1 MTVSL
6 KHNFQSLKGDG
17 TDPTKVQPSNWNEEH
32 VLEMAS
38 GKVLGR
44 ATASTGS
51 VEEIDW
57 SAYGRQI
64 INVLD
69 AAELRGLVGEVSN
82 IGDSVVTFQ
91 KMLNASG
98 ASKLIGS
105 NSNPALVIV
114 GAANNGAGLVR
125 LTVGSTATF
134 STGQVKKVSGVVGT
148 TEANGSWTITVVDAT
163 HIDLQGSAYANSYV
177 SGGTIGGGFEEIS
190 LGSRLV
196 MSGKVLNTINDT
208 LHVREQ
214 SNTAGMAIVVGNNTR
229 VLNNVAHNDISGA
242 SLSAG
247 SVILPAG
254 TYIVHAHAPVYGS
267 TGRTALLLR
276 DTTAGATILSGPAI
290 DYPNGSFVNAITL
303 NGSGAVT
310 GYSFGSAAGG
320 VLTPL
325 FGRFVLSTQSTL
337 QLWTYSGVAGT
348 GGLSAG
354 FTPNTYAEALF
365 IRVA

>member
-1 MTVSL
+1 MTISL
-6 KHNFQSLKGDG
+6 KHNFRSLKGDG

-32 VLEMAS
+32 VLTQAS

-44 ATASTGS
+44 ASTGAGP

-57 SAYGRQI
+57 TAYGRQI
-64 INVLD
+64 INVLN
-69 AAELRGLVGEVSN
+69 ASELRGLVGEVSS
-82 IGDSVVTFQ
+82 IADSAVTFS
-91 KMLNASG
+91 KLLNATG
-98 ASKLIGS
+98 PSKLIGS
-105 NSNPALVIV
+105 NSNPALTIV
-114 GAANNGAGLVR
+114 GAANNGSGLVR
-125 LTVGSTATF
+125 LTVGSTTTF
-134 STGQVKKVSGVVGT
+134 STGQIKKVSGVVGT

-163 HIDLQGSAYANSYV
+163 HIDLQGSTFANNYV

-190 LGSRLV
+190 LGSRLF

-214 SNTAGMAIVVGNNTR
+214 SNSGGMAIASGNNTR

-242 SLSAG
+242 SLGSG
-247 SVILPAG
+247 SVTLPAG
-254 TYIVHAHAPVYGS
+254 TYIVHAHAAVTGS
-267 TGRTALLLR
+267 SGRALLILR
-276 DTTAGATILSGPAI
+276 DTTAGANVLVGPAI
-290 DYPNGSFVNAITL
+290 DFASGTFYTSIAL
-303 NGSGAVT
+303 NGSGNVVATST
-310 GYSFGSAAGG
+310 GSPSSG

-325 FGRFVLSTQSTL
+325 MGRITLTVQSVL
-337 QLWTYSGVAGT
+337 QLWTNSSVSGT